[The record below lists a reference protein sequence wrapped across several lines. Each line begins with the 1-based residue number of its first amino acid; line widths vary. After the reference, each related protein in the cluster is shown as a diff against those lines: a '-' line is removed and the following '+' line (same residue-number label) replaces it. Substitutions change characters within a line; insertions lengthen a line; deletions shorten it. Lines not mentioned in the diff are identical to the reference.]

1 MGLKIK
7 IPIQKNSI
15 KNFTYVSFGD
25 TMFPMNEQKIGQ
37 NIRNIRKQLGKT
49 LTELA
54 TQAQITKSTLSKI
67 ETGQISSPV
76 STLIRIAEAMSVSL
90 ADFFQESD
98 NLPKYSF
105 TRKGEG
111 KIITQDGSKFGYS
124 YEGLALDM
132 PNKAGEPFILTIQ
145 PGDPIGEFQHG
156 GQEFIYM
163 LSGKVEFTIDDTVLK
178 LSPGDSLY
186 IDPTLPHKTKVI
198 SKTPAKFICIFIQTK
213 AKFK

>member
-1 MGLKIK
+1 
-7 IPIQKNSI
+7 
-15 KNFTYVSFGD
+15 
-25 TMFPMNEQKIGQ
+25 MNEQKIGQ
-37 NIRNIRKQLGKT
+37 NIRNIRKQMGKT

-54 TQAQITKSTLSKI
+54 QQAEITKSTLSKI

-76 STLIRIAEAMSVSL
+76 STLIRIAEAIGVSL
-90 ADFFQESD
+90 AEFFQDSGND
-98 NLPKYSF
+98 PKYTL

-132 PNKAGEPFILTIQ
+132 PNKSAEPFILTIQ
-145 PGDPIGEFQHG
+145 PGDPVGEFQHG

-163 LSGKVEFTIDDTVLK
+163 LSGKIEFSIDDTVLK

-186 IDPTLPHKTKVI
+186 IDPSVPHKTKVI
-198 SKTPAKFICIFIQTK
+198 SKSPAKFICMFIQTK
-213 AKFK
+213 TNLP